1 MIQIKMASDHNYQG
15 CIKCQMH
22 NIFNSGKKPGTQELC
37 QLPNQWVE
45 TTTDL
50 AGIWGPECMKA
61 REEQE
66 KWQLLDKRVETKS

>member
-22 NIFNSGKKPGTQELC
+22 NTFNSGKKPGTQELC

-45 TTTDL
+45 ITADL
-50 AGIWGPECMKA
+50 AGIWGPEYMKA

-66 KWQLLDKRVETKS
+66 KWQLLDRRVETKS